1 MGLLYHLLRNW
12 GTTNC
17 PDTKP
22 YLIVRTKPY
31 LVHAFLISSCFNGMM
46 YYCTISAVSI
56 YFLFSS
62 QSAGFLQRIDSRLR
76 EQIKDLVDEGVR
88 GVNEMRRHLRHY
100 VAKVLFKGRPLPPR
114 SNRRFYP
121 TKTDVRNAIYESVVK
136 QRWSKVDQE
145 NLQKKIE
152 DWRREGQDDFFF
164 FRPYAQTEFTGGRM
178 NESDEDDDAEE
189 VVEVD
194 GGVEGL
200 LFVHQTKWQRRL
212 LKRYGNELSLL
223 DATYRTT
230 KYALPLFFLVVKTNV
245 DYQVVGSFVLQSE
258 ASYEIEKA
266 LKVIADWN
274 TDWSPKSFLV
284 DYSEAEI
291 GAVERLF
298 PGNF

>member
-1 MGLLYHLLRNW
+1 VGLLYHLLRNW

-31 LVHAFLISSCFNGMM
+31 LVHAFLISSCFNAMM

-100 VAKVLFKGRPLPPR
+100 VAKVPFKGRPLPPR

-121 TKTDVRNAIYESVVK
+121 TKTDVRNAMYESVVK

-164 FRPYAQTEFTGGRM
+164 F
-178 NESDEDDDAEE
+178 S
-189 VVEVD
+189 
-194 GGVEGL
+194 
-200 LFVHQTKWQRRL
+200 
-212 LKRYGNELSLL
+212 
-223 DATYRTT
+223 
-230 KYALPLFFLVVKTNV
+230 ALMPRQNS
-245 DYQVVGSFVLQSE
+245 QV
-258 ASYEIEKA
+258 
-266 LKVIADWN
+266 
-274 TDWSPKSFLV
+274 
-284 DYSEAEI
+284 
-291 GAVERLF
+291 GA
-298 PGNF
+298 